1 MQSSIVDKK
10 IKKKKEEKEPLLIQ
24 EETQEKY
31 LRRHF
36 LRNEEEYRVDFN
48 SVGENRFRINFW
60 RYTNKKNS
68 YYKDSFIN
76 RSYYVVLNKRDLS
89 WSHEIRDF

>member
-1 MQSSIVDKK
+1 MQSSIIDNK

-36 LRNEEEYRVDFN
+36 LRNKEEYRVDFN
-48 SVGENRFRINFW
+48 LVGENRFRINFW
-60 RYTNKKNS
+60 KYIDNKNS
-68 YYKDSFIN
+68 YYKNSFIS
-76 RSYYVVLNKRDLS
+76 RSYYVVLSKKDLS